1 MRQRHMGTGYCRAQ
15 RVVSVPRLHKP
26 RLEAPLSCPGCSLRF
41 VPPGSLLPP
50 PGPRPARGGLPHR
63 PGHAVRPACRL
74 ASDRAVTI
82 YSSDESGTI
91 IRSWSTTGPLIHT
104 IGLLLEAPSPPRVL
118 LAHTHRPLTS
128 VLKGSG
134 CMEHLFAAAEKRG
147 VSARELYAR
156 REGVAFVSLIEMTRG
171 ESMEGDMPGPGSQDE
186 EESGS

>member
-1 MRQRHMGTGYCRAQ
+1 M
-15 RVVSVPRLHKP
+15 
-26 RLEAPLSCPGCSLRF
+26 
-41 VPPGSLLPP
+41 
-50 PGPRPARGGLPHR
+50 
-63 PGHAVRPACRL
+63 
-74 ASDRAVTI
+74 TI

-186 EESGS
+186 ESGS